1 MNITDKDFEQL
12 SQLVDGELSGE
23 AARELRQRLEREPA
37 LKAVWEDLRGIN
49 AELRQRFGNTS
60 ASTQVP
66 ANVRALFPDEKPVLG
81 AGDDA
86 GARVLRFPTRHVR
99 WSGALAASVALACA
113 VGLLWSDSDVPAPAD
128 LATVLDSRSS
138 GSGWHTVADGR
149 AVQPVLSF
157 PAEGGSWCR
166 EFLVRDADTDTAIQ
180 RGVAC
185 RDNTSG
191 SWRTEVLAA
200 AQAPGSANAYRPA
213 GAGDR
218 AEVDHFIRDRAVDIP
233 LDAAQE
239 QELID
244 SAWGSR

>member
-12 SQLVDGELSGE
+12 SQLVDGELSSE
-23 AARELRQRLEREPA
+23 AARELRERLEREPA
-37 LKAVWEDLRGIN
+37 LRAVWKDLQGIN
-49 AELRQRFGNTS
+49 AELRQRFGG
-60 ASTQVP
+60 AGARVP
-66 ANVRALFPDEKPVLG
+66 ATVRALFPDEKPVRG
-81 AGDDA
+81 AGDNA

-113 VGLLWSDSDVPAPAD
+113 VGLLWSDSDVPARAD
-128 LATVLDSRSS
+128 LDTVLDSRSS

-157 PAEGGSWCR
+157 PAEGGGWCR
-166 EFLVRDADTDTAIQ
+166 EFLVRDADTGTAVQ

-191 SWRTEVLAA
+191 DWRTEVLAA
-200 AQAPGSANAYRPA
+200 APAPGSANAYRPA

-239 QELID
+239 QDLID